1 MTNDSIPTTASNPC
15 PCGDYYCAD
24 YAPTDGIDRSDCCQ
38 YCGFYDCDRRFG
50 CCLDC
55 HEGSY

>member
-1 MTNDSIPTTASNPC
+1 MTNDSIPTTTSSPC

-38 YCGFYDCDRRFG
+38 YCGFYDCDVCG
-50 CCLDC
+50 WTATADTG
-55 HEGSY
+55 EQP